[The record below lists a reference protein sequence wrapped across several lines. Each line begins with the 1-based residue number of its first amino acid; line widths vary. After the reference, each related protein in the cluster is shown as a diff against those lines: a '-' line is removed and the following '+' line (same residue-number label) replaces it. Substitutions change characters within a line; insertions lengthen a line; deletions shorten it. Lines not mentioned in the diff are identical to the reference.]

1 MDAFPDFK
9 VYADQLAV
17 IARWAHGKGWAP
29 ATSTNYS
36 VRLPDQAAPALCV
49 ITSSGVDKE
58 WICADQMLAVDSAG
72 EPVGASSLKPSA
84 ETLLHTMLY
93 RTVEA
98 GAVLHTHSLAAAV
111 LSRVAGKHRRLV
123 FSGWEILKGLNGV
136 ETHDGKVVLPVFPN
150 SQDVRALAASIEPRL
165 RQERPLYGFLLE
177 GHGLYAWGRDLTEAK
192 RHLEVYE
199 FVLQCEREVRLY
211 GDASGS

>member
-136 ETHDGKVVLPVFPN
+136 ETHDAKVVLPVFPN
-150 SQDVRALAASIEPRL
+150 SQDVRALAASIEPCL

>member
-150 SQDVRALAASIEPRL
+150 SQDVRALAASIEPCL